1 LSNIPSDLRYTKSH
15 EWVRAGTGATPGG
28 ALEVDV
34 GISDHAQSA
43 LGDLVFVEVPEVGRP
58 LSAGEACAVVES
70 VKAASDVYSPVSGK
84 VIANNPKLAAQP
96 ELLNQDP
103 YAAGWLF
110 RVQTSAPLDDALL
123 MSAADYANYL
133 ADEAK

>member
-1 LSNIPSDLRYTKSH
+1 MSNIPSDLRYTKSH
-15 EWVRAGTGATPGG
+15 EWVRSLPDGTV
-28 ALEVDV
+28 EI

-43 LGDLVFVEVPEVGRP
+43 LGDLVFVEVPEVGRA

-84 VIANNPKLAAQP
+84 VIAGNTALATQS

-103 YAAGWLF
+103 YGAGWLF
-110 RVQTSAPLDDALL
+110 RLQPSAPIDAAAL
-123 MSAADYANYL
+123 MSAADYAKYL
-133 ADEAK
+133 ADEAH